1 MNTILEDIIKERK
14 GMYCHALEAHTLVE
28 LEETLENLFFEFL
41 NQYPLEEIKDFLKTI
56 SIYHLEDDS
65 LSDEENA
72 EREDEIYNFNF
83 HTFIDNL
90 EA

>member
-14 GMYCHALEAHTLVE
+14 GMYCHALEAHTLEE
-28 LEETLENLFFEFL
+28 LKEILGELFFEFSS
-41 NQYPLEEIKDFLKTI
+41 QYPLEEIRDFLKTM

-72 EREDEIYNFNF
+72 RRDKEIWQFNF